1 MQTEYKLLYRFVN
14 GTTNTPITDE
24 APYEKTEEFYSSEH
38 KVNLL
43 SSQLTAF
50 NSKTY
55 ELNYK
60 FGAVTEAD
68 YAATMNKEA
77 NEEREAL
84 VTSNMA
90 NENKSNNLYVYT
102 GTTKQFHKQFVPE
115 QRGYVVRDW
124 TKVPETQRPDGP
136 NDFSKHFVML
146 GGQKLGVDD
155 AYLVCKPQFMSS
167 YQKSWDIVIT
177 PNSGNKNFDNK
188 RYENRHYKIENFT
201 EMVNEI
207 NFFEWVNP
215 WIEQDINY
223 GEVAITNRSSVS
235 QKLYALLLGNYND
248 SGNTYIVDREVSSQG
263 STTNTKYIFFG
274 NRPFTMPATSST
286 LNGASAF
293 KTSAQDQTT
302 HYGVNYNTMMDT
314 LNPAGTEDK
323 DMIYVGSKIVF
334 DKDTIIRAIIPEH
347 YEDTGKPPYIIKDQ
361 YEKIELSPWM
371 LHSIHHSLESGLEM
385 AKKLVGMLGIDN
397 VKLIKNV
404 PIDQFVKIK

>member
-38 KVNLL
+38 KVNLTSAQL
-43 SSQLTAF
+43 STFA
-50 NSKTY
+50 SKTY
-55 ELNYK
+55 ELKYK
-60 FGAVTEAD
+60 TGSVTDVD

-102 GTTKQFHKQFVPE
+102 GTTKQFHKQFIPE
-115 QRGYVVRDW
+115 QLGYVVRDW
-124 TKVPETQRPDGP
+124 TKVPENQIPNGP
-136 NDFSKHFVML
+136 NDYSKHFVML

-155 AYLVCKPQFMSS
+155 AYLVCKPQFMAT
-167 YQKSWDIVIT
+167 YQKIWDFKIT
-177 PNSGNKNFDNK
+177 TANQNDKSFKNNTL
-188 RYENRHYKIENFT
+188 YYHQHSKIDNFT
-201 EMVNEI
+201 ELINEV
-207 NFFEWVNP
+207 NFFEWTNP
-215 WIEQDINY
+215 FKENLVLQY
-223 GEVAITNRSSVS
+223 GETAIESLMNYSQVSVP
-235 QKLYALLLGNYND
+235 
-248 SGNTYIVDREVSSQG
+248 SGDFIWTWYLAQGGQFPTLHYYLFVSDA
-263 STTNTKYIFFG
+263 
-274 NRPFTMPATSST
+274 PFNMPATAST
-286 LNGASAF
+286 LNGE
-293 KTSAQDQTT
+293 TT
-302 HYGVNYNTMMDT
+302 VSVPSGGGTYHGAPLQSFITPLLTNT
-314 LNPAGTEDK
+314 PP
-323 DMIYVGSKIVF
+323 IYVAETITFNKSTIV
-334 DKDTIIRAIIPEH
+334 RAVIPEH